1 MTPTPICPPLSDAER
16 AALQARW
23 NEHPGMRHMGVRLD
37 LSAPEVVRVY
47 VDPVQ
52 AHHRGGLGTD
62 AVNGAVIAGVFDL
75 TIGLLGHFCA
85 IGRRA
90 GTAQLNIHFVRPVR
104 GDRFDV
110 LGRLVRAGS
119 SLVFATADLHDESG
133 QLCARCDGIVAV
145 AREPAAEA
153 EERLAL

>member
-1 MTPTPICPPLSDAER
+1 MAATPICPSLSDAER
-16 AALQARW
+16 AALAPRW
-23 NEHPGMRHMGVRLD
+23 NEHPGMRHMGVRVD

-52 AHHRGGLGTD
+52 PHHRGGLGTD
-62 AVNGAVIAGVFDL
+62 AVNGAVMAGVFDL
-75 TIGLLGHFCA
+75 TIGLVGHFCTL
-85 IGRRA
+85 GQRS
-90 GTAQLNIHFVRPVR
+90 GTAQLNLHFIRPVL
-104 GDRFDV
+104 GDRFEV
-110 LGRLVRAGS
+110 LGRLVRAGR

-153 EERLAL
+153 DERIAL